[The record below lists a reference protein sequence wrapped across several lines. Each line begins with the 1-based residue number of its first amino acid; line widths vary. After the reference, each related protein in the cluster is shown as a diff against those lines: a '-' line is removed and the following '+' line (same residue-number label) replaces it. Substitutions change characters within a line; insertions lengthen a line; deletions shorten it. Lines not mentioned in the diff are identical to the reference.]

1 MDIIKNIANDIQLEE
16 INTFN
21 HTNELIFIP
30 NINQVIEDI
39 NICQENNSEYSI
51 FLKDLY
57 KYIHQAQLFLNEFR
71 NNQDVNNRILFYI
84 HRYICRIRYMLM
96 DYYSKFNKILITH
109 QTDND
114 VIDVRILLAIII
126 TEKIGNNEE
135 IMLKYIIN
143 FFNYCTKLCNL
154 F

>member
-1 MDIIKNIANDIQLEE
+1 MDIIKNIINDIQLEE
-16 INTFN
+16 IN
-21 HTNELIFIP
+21 TNELIFIP

-51 FLKDLY
+51 FLKDSY
-57 KYIHQAQLFLNEFR
+57 KYIHQAKLFLNEFR
-71 NNQDVNNRILFYI
+71 NNQDVNNRILFYV

-96 DYYSKFNKILITH
+96 DYYSKFNKTLITH

-135 IMLKYIIN
+135 NILKYIIN